1 MIQGIYIIDKRGFCI
16 LARRYGLIEIDENL
30 IGGFLTAILRFS
42 SKIIQGLEN
51 ADNLQEILLRD
62 YSILYVSGNNV
73 RVFAIVDK
81 EDRGEQVRE
90 ILSKISDVFTKKFD
104 SQLQNWNGNVQPFS
118 GFEQKIDEILL
129 ESEMGESILSE
140 LAEAMPKAT
149 VSIPDKAKTPA
160 LSLKQI
166 LRRSK
171 TFMFKTILA
180 GDKEVG
186 KTSIVQR
193 ATENQFPTEYLPTI
207 GCDFAVKQLDIG
219 KNKVRLHFWDFA
231 GSADF
236 KQMRRELYIDADLA
250 VLIFDLTNPESF
262 QNLEKWRQ
270 EILNSFGPLNLI
282 VVVGNKI
289 DLERKIPVEECLK
302 YSQEINAPYFETSA
316 KLGINIE
323 EAFKSVAELLLEK
336 E

>member
-1 MIQGIYIIDKRGFCI
+1 MIHGIYIIDKRGICI
-16 LARRYGLIEIDENL
+16 LSRRYGLIEIDENL

-42 SKIIQGLEN
+42 SKLIPGEEN
-51 ADNLQEILLRD
+51 ADNLQEILLRN
-62 YSILYVSGNNV
+62 YSILYESGSNI
-73 RVFAIVDK
+73 RVVAIVDK
-81 EDRGEQVRE
+81 EDSGEQVRE
-90 ILSKISDVFTKKFD
+90 ILSKIRDVFTKNFD
-104 SQLQNWNGNVQPFS
+104 SQLQHWDGNVQPFL
-118 GFEQKIDEILL
+118 GFEEKVDEILL
-129 ESEMGESILSE
+129 DSEMGELILSE
-140 LAEAMPKAT
+140 LAEVMPKAT
-149 VSIPDKAKTPA
+149 VSVPDKAKSPA

-186 KTSIVQR
+186 KTSIVQK
-193 ATENQFPTEYLPTI
+193 ATENKFPKEYLPTI
-207 GCDFAVKQLDIG
+207 GCDFAVKQFNIG

-236 KQMRRELYIDADLA
+236 EQMRKELYIDADLA

-262 QNLEKWRQ
+262 RNLEKWRQ

-289 DLERKIPVEECLK
+289 DLERKIPLEECLK
-302 YSQEINAPYFETSA
+302 YSQEIKAPYFETSA

-323 EAFKSVAELLLEK
+323 EVFKSAAELLLEK